1 LFFEVPGG
9 IMFELAHKGPAGWKA
24 PIIGLTGWDLCQN
37 TSHGVLP
44 PAA

>member
-1 LFFEVPGG
+1 MFFEVPGG

-24 PIIGLTGWDLCQN
+24 PIGLTGWDLCQN

-44 PAA
+44 PAV